1 MVIFV
6 AIATRHTADEHENM
20 PRKHVLSDSI
30 YEMSRMGKSTQTECR
45 LMAARGW
52 GWGGASPVTLSAM
65 QEPRV
70 PSWVRKMPA
79 GEPWQPTQVCL
90 PGKSHGT
97 RRATKLQS
105 TALQKSRT
113 QLKRFK
119 QAQGLGEGNVECLL
133 DKYGVSIWVIK
144 CSATR

>member
-1 MVIFV
+1 M
-6 AIATRHTADEHENM
+6 
-20 PRKHVLSDSI
+20 SDSI

-70 PSWVRKMPA
+70 PSLGREDALQEGMATHSSILAW
-79 GEPWQPTQVCL
+79 EIPW
-90 PGKSHGT
+90 T
-97 RRATKLQS
+97 RGAWQLQS

-119 QAQGLGEGNVECLL
+119 QAQGLGEGGNVECLL

-144 CSATR
+144 NVLQLDSGAVNVLSALKNC